1 MLHTR
6 FNNRGSKM
14 KSQCNACK
22 KEAKYLVGK
31 DRTPLCKIHAAMRN
45 NVDNSKQSK
54 LGAILTEAL
63 KKMV

>member
-1 MLHTR
+1 
-6 FNNRGSKM
+6 M

-63 KKMV
+63 KRMV